1 MLPQIQSE
9 CKGYQIESIN
19 VIELVVEERAR
30 TNRPRAY
37 LIKCMDGI
45 LSPPLVFLW
54 DRPAFKLNI
63 TRVCVLSV
71 PHKHSGACAHTHGR
85 GI

>member
-1 MLPQIQSE
+1 MT
-9 CKGYQIESIN
+9 
-19 VIELVVEERAR
+19 ELVVEERER

-45 LSPPLVFLW
+45 LSPPLVFLR
-54 DRPAFKLNI
+54 DRPASKLNI

-71 PHKHSGACAHTHGR
+71 LLNMRVHVRTRTAEEAFT
-85 GI
+85 